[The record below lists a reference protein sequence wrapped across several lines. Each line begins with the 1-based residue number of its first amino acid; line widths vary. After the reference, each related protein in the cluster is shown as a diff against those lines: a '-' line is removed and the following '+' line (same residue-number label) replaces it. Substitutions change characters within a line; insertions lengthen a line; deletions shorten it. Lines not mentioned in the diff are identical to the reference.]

1 MEVLKKNNLWSHRT
15 NRLKKYEFLLHYRFL
30 TCPYPLFN
38 CLHWHLNLA
47 TLSLSLLFCMA
58 CCYLH
63 VSSWQFDNFCRCRSS
78 SCMCHT
84 DSLGSSFIIMALT
97 GSGFCLLLYFW
108 HGFSASVALV
118 YHLVIACT
126 ILMYEHSFFCEMKIQ
141 QCLVSSCQQN
151 FPITFFSK

>member
-58 CCYLH
+58 CRYLH

-78 SCMCHT
+78 SL
-84 DSLGSSFIIMALT
+84 SQLFSVYLSS
-97 GSGFCLLLYFW
+97 
-108 HGFSASVALV
+108 
-118 YHLVIACT
+118 
-126 ILMYEHSFFCEMKIQ
+126 
-141 QCLVSSCQQN
+141 LVSELGGLGYFVKYPS
-151 FPITFFSK
+151 PPSSDTKLDWIEKEASLSTPALKMTKKP